1 MVLRETAR
9 TQTAVMTIGP
19 GQDGEPEETHAGDQ
33 VVFAPP
39 ASQR

>member
-1 MVLRETAR
+1 MVPPETER

-19 GQDGEPEETHAGDQ
+19 GQDGGPEETHAGDQ

-39 ASQR
+39 AYQR